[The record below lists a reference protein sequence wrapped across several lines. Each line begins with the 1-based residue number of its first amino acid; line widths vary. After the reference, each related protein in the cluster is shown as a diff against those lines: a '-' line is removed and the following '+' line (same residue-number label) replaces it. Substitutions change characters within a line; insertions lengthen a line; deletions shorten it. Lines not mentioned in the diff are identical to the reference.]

1 MAKTKVARKA
11 PKKDAQPAPL
21 DPHRFDPARIA
32 LSKAF
37 AAWWLLD
44 ELSHGELLEGAK
56 ANTSPQA
63 RDGEVRDWLL
73 SLASGTLHDAIVE
86 AEDAYREHCAD
97 PSKAAA

>member
-11 PKKDAQPAPL
+11 PTKEAQPAPL

-32 LSKAF
+32 LSKAY

-44 ELSHGELLEGAK
+44 ELAHGELLEGSK
-56 ANTSPQA
+56 TNTSPQA

-73 SLASGTLHDAIVE
+73 HVASETLHDAIDE
-86 AEDAYREHCAD
+86 AEAAYRESREGK
-97 PSKAAA
+97 PPVAA